1 MERYPLKRC
10 SVCGQEKP
18 LSEFYNRKTS
28 KDGKGYRCKECDN
41 KARKKWQTDNPERAR
56 YSSRNR
62 SIKAK
67 YGIDIEQYNQI
78 LQAQNYQCA
87 ICGCTVQN
95 HSYQKNFN
103 IDHNHETGEVRG
115 LLCTACNRALGLF
128 RDNPDI
134 LRKAAEYL
142 DKRGYYDTH

>member
-28 KDGKGYRCKECDN
+28 KDGKGYRCKECDS
-41 KARKKWQTDNPERAR
+41 KARKKWQADNPERAK

-62 SIKAK
+62 SIKTK

-78 LQAQNYQCA
+78 LKDQNYQCA
-87 ICGCTVQN
+87 ICGCTTQK

-128 RDNPDI
+128 KDNPDI